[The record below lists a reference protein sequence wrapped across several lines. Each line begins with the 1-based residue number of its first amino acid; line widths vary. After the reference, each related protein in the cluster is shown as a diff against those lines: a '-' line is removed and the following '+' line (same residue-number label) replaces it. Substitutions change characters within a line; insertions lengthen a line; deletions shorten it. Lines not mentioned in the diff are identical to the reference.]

1 MLHRRLNRAQRV
13 VIVVALGL
21 ALFFLGDWVT
31 TLGTHL
37 PYGSAEFTNINTPDT
52 VGGFHPWVRFTI
64 WMLAQVILVGASL
77 PLLVNRTIDSRDR

>member
-1 MLHRRLNRAQRV
+1 MLRRQLNGAQRV
-13 VIVVALGL
+13 VVVVALGL

-37 PYGSAEFTNINTPDT
+37 PYGSAEFMNINTPDI

-64 WMLAQVILVGASL
+64 WMLLLAIWLGVSL
-77 PLLVNRTIDSRDR
+77 ALLVNRTTDSREQ

>member
-1 MLHRRLNRAQRV
+1 MLRRQLNGAQRV
-13 VIVVALGL
+13 VVVVALGL

-37 PYGSAEFTNINTPDT
+37 PYGSAEFTNINTPDI

-64 WMLAQVILVGASL
+64 WMLLLAIWLGVSL
-77 PLLVNRTIDSRDR
+77 ALLVNRTTDSREQ